1 MMRVLIIDDEPRIRR
16 LLVLSLGSKGIETL
30 ESATGFEGLQ
40 NIISFKPDVVLLD
53 LNLPDMDGKE
63 LLAKLRSW
71 SSIPVIILS
80 VRNSQEDI
88 VSLLNEG
95 ADDYIVKPFYTNEV
109 LARLSAV
116 YRRNAPD
123 SGMQYSNGDLFV
135 DLEMR
140 EVKKKGSSVHLTATE
155 YSILEYLIRHSGKI
169 VTKDRLLQEIW
180 GQGWEMEEGS
190 LRVHIRALRLKLEAA
205 PEDPHLI
212 TTEPGVGY
220 RLSPSD
226 EIHE

>member
-40 NIISFKPDVVLLD
+40 NIVSFKPDVVLLD

-88 VSLLNEG
+88 VSL
-95 ADDYIVKPFYTNEV
+95 
-109 LARLSAV
+109 
-116 YRRNAPD
+116 
-123 SGMQYSNGDLFV
+123 
-135 DLEMR
+135 
-140 EVKKKGSSVHLTATE
+140 
-155 YSILEYLIRHSGKI
+155 
-169 VTKDRLLQEIW
+169 
-180 GQGWEMEEGS
+180 
-190 LRVHIRALRLKLEAA
+190 
-205 PEDPHLI
+205 
-212 TTEPGVGY
+212 
-220 RLSPSD
+220 
-226 EIHE
+226 

>member
-1 MMRVLIIDDEPRIRR
+1 MRVLIIDDEPRIRR
-16 LLVLSLGSKGIETL
+16 LLVLSLGSNGIDTL

-40 NIISFKPDVVLLD
+40 SIVSYKPDLVLLD

-71 SSIPVIILS
+71 SSVPVIILS

-88 VSLLNEG
+88 VSLLNAG
-95 ADDYIVKPFYTNEV
+95 ADDYIIKPFYTNEV
-109 LARLSAV
+109 LARLTAV

-123 SGMQYSNGDLFV
+123 SGMRYANGGVFV
-135 DLEMR
+135 DLETR
-140 EVKKKGSSVHLTATE
+140 EIKKDGNPVHLTATE

-190 LRVHIRALRLKLEAA
+190 LRVHIRALRLKLERV

-212 TTEPGVGY
+212 TTDPGVGY

-226 EIHE
+226 EIRA